1 MGQLV
6 PPGSSA
12 EQKPFSLFV
21 LPSVHN
27 AGMNDMTSATALIG
41 AVGTSYAMTPL
52 AGLLAVA
59 VGKDGVH
66 NYAITQK
73 ESITDM
79 LKIGTR

>member
-1 MGQLV
+1 
-6 PPGSSA
+6 
-12 EQKPFSLFV
+12 
-21 LPSVHN
+21 
-27 AGMNDMTSATALIG
+27 MNDMTIATTLIG